1 MELDQLK
8 TYWQTEQEKQ
18 INTQTL
24 NKQKLETLMNTIE
37 SNLHT
42 LQQKNEYWY
51 KLTITLNK
59 MVALVWV
66 ALLVIYLALPDTKS
80 HVNLRLLA
88 HLLFAILA
96 SATAIWSM
104 RRQKEIFNMINGDS
118 LVRTLHEMIK
128 KFKHFYLVVN
138 MIFLVLLPAYFYILI
153 AIPTSSSRVHGSYA
167 RLAHHID
174 LALPGAAL
182 KVLCC
187 LAATFVIM
195 ALNHW
200 YYYRAYFK
208 RIAQM
213 QQSLDEL
220 SATGV

>member
-1 MELDQLK
+1 MELEQLK

-42 LQQKNEYWY
+42 LQQKNEQWY
-51 KLTITLNK
+51 KLTLTLYK
-59 MVALVWV
+59 MVALVWGI
-66 ALLVIYLALPDTKS
+66 LLVIYLVLPDTKS
-80 HVNLRLLA
+80 HINIQLLA
-88 HLLFAILA
+88 HLLFVILI

-104 RRQKEIFNMINGDS
+104 RRQKEIFDTANGDS
-118 LVRTLHEMIK
+118 LVGTLHEVIK
-128 KFKHFYLVVN
+128 KFKRFYLVVN
-138 MIFLVLLPAYFYILI
+138 LIFLVLLPAYFYILI

-174 LALPGAAL
+174 IALPGTTL

-187 LAATFVIM
+187 LAATLTII
-195 ALNHW
+195 ALSHW

-220 SATGV
+220 SASGA